1 MGKDFRDNPGKVLGM
16 DIDLRVSKPLGHCPP
31 PTTWSA
37 AHALTTHHTRV
48 RHRPPPQAMGR
59 KVRLTNE
66 QRTAMVQQI
75 TDDATVRPLSIYF
88 TICDII

>member
-1 MGKDFRDNPGKVLGM
+1 VCG
-16 DIDLRVSKPLGHCPP
+16 
-31 PTTWSA
+31 TA
-37 AHALTTHHTRV
+37 
-48 RHRPPPQAMGR
+48 PQAMGR

-75 TDDATVRPLSIYF
+75 TDDATVRPLYLFIYLFIYF